1 MLGVFFC
8 LKTIFEYIVFCNPRR
23 AKEKTDSEDLVFHS
37 SLRGFSQEVFRKR
50 IFLVPKQIDLFPETD
65 DERDKRFDAHL
76 EDIKNI
82 CTHARMQKDL
92 MDAHLS
98 CAVTDLEKGIV
109 RLQKKQRGV
118 QAYLDV
124 RRRLLEAEKMIKNL
138 SHD

>member
-1 MLGVFFC
+1 M
-8 LKTIFEYIVFCNPRR
+8 I
-23 AKEKTDSEDLVFHS
+23 
-37 SLRGFSQEVFRKR
+37 
-50 IFLVPKQIDLFPETD
+50 PKQIDLFPETD
-65 DERDKRFDAHL
+65 DERDQRFDSHL

-98 CAVTDLEKGIV
+98 CAVADLEKGII

-138 SHD
+138 SND